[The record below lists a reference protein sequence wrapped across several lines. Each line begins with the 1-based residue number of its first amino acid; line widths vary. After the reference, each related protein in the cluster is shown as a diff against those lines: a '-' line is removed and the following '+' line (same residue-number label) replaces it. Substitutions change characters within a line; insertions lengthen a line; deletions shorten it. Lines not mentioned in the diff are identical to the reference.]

1 MKRSGLTVAIP
12 AFIERRNGGEAPHI
26 FHKIHTPPQ
35 SEDRATVLLHELLK
49 EWPHDPSFSRLIGA
63 TAEGSAP
70 GVAVTGIDGS
80 ARAFLLAG
88 LAGAEPRPL
97 LVVTAD
103 AARAEKIYESLLSF
117 LPSRQVGLLPAR
129 ELFITDDLLTR
140 SGEQQRQR
148 LLFLERLGRQESAV
162 YVAPLAALL
171 SRVVPPHEWHGLGIT
186 LQVGGQIDR
195 ERLLERLIEIGY
207 ERVPLIEGR
216 GQCSGR
222 GEIIDIFPPGGEFP
236 FRVELFDDTVDSI
249 RFFDPQSQRSTE
261 RLEKALILPASEL
274 IIPRALFEQGA
285 RRMERELEPACSRL
299 LDRGAEQ
306 EAVKLKRSLERHLE
320 RLSSPGGLDLL
331 ANYFSFFY
339 GAGSSL
345 LEYLPAGSL
354 LLIDEPAEIFKEAT
368 GLHRELLAH
377 HAEVFARGE
386 MLPGPHYPFWQIEE
400 LCDSLPRFIALTL
413 FPSSAA
419 PLKVAREESLEG
431 KSIAAYHGQWDLLRS
446 DFEEWREA
454 GYRIAFI
461 AATAERSGG
470 LAQLLKERGM
480 VISSGQPWAPGE
492 ARVLTANLEEGFIIP
507 SLKLT
512 VITESNL
519 FPRRRKKR
527 RLDRSGGARLQDYR
541 ELALGDYI
549 VHEQHGI
556 GKYLGLNTLEI
567 GGVRRDYLLIKYRG
581 SDKLYLPVEQVKMIQ
596 KYIGAEGR
604 APRLHRLGSGEWQR
618 IKSRVRESVEEMAR
632 ELLSL
637 YAARELTEGHGFGGD
652 HPWQR
657 EFESL
662 FPYEETA
669 DQLQAIAEVKADLEK
684 EHPMDRLICG
694 DVGYGKTEVA
704 LRAAFKVVMEGKQ
717 VALLVPTTLLAQ
729 QHYGTFAERFADFP
743 FRVAQMSRFITPAE
757 QKGIL
762 ADLAGGKVDIVIGT
776 HRLLSGDV
784 RFRDL
789 GLLIIDEEQR
799 FGVRHKEKLK
809 QMRLSVDVL
818 AMTATPIPR
827 TMHLSLAGVRDL
839 SVIDMPPENRY
850 PVQTFVAG
858 YSDRL
863 VREAI
868 QRELQRGGQV
878 YFVFNR
884 VAGINA
890 MAEKIR
896 EIFPDV
902 KIAVG
907 HGRMAESAL
916 ERIMEDFIKG
926 EYQILVSTT
935 IIEAGLD
942 IPNVNTLLVYDADQ
956 FGLAQLYQLRGR
968 VGRSHRLAYAYLT
981 YRREKIITEKAK
993 KRLQAIK
1000 EFTEFG
1006 SGFKVALRDLEI
1018 RGSGNIL
1025 GAEQHGF
1032 VVEIG
1037 FDLYTRLLEEAV
1049 GRIKNLPPEKEPPA
1063 PPHLE
1068 LQLSAYLPSSY
1079 IASGEQKIDF
1089 YQRIYALST
1098 ESELKDV
1105 EDELRDR
1112 YGSPPPPVKHLLQ
1125 AAALRITATRL
1136 GISSLQQE
1144 DGAVEVRFH
1153 PGGKIDRSRVYPAAG
1168 LARWRIEWRGDQAFR
1183 LGFKRPP
1190 EGGLLPELHRFL
1202 KGLQGDQRQPG
1213 GG

>member
-1 MKRSGLTVAIP
+1 L
-12 AFIERRNGGEAPHI
+12 
-26 FHKIHTPPQ
+26 
-35 SEDRATVLLHELLK
+35 LLHELLK
-49 EWPHDPSFSRLIGA
+49 EWPRDPSFNRLIG
-63 TAEGSAP
+63 GSSGKAGA

-88 LAGAEPRPL
+88 LAEAGSRPM
-97 LVVTAD
+97 LVIAPD
-103 AARAEKIYESLLSF
+103 AGRAEKIYEGLLAF
-117 LPSRQVGLLPAR
+117 LPAGRVELLPAR
-129 ELFITDDLLTR
+129 ELFITADLLTR
-140 SGEQQRQR
+140 SGEQRRRR
-148 LLFLERLGRQESAV
+148 LSFLERLHRGDSAV
-162 YVAPLAALL
+162 YVAPFASLI
-171 SRVVPPHEWHGLGIT
+171 SRVPPPDEWSRQRIS
-186 LQVGGQIDR
+186 LQAGGRVDR

-222 GEIIDIFPPGGEFP
+222 GEIIDIFPPAGERP
-236 FRVELFDDTVDSI
+236 YRVELFDDIVDSI
-249 RFFDPQSQRSTE
+249 RIFDLETQRSTGRVE
-261 RLEKALILPASEL
+261 AATIPPACELFIPGAALLEE
-274 IIPRALFEQGA
+274 GM
-285 RRMERELEPACSRL
+285 RRIERELEPALSRL
-299 LDRGAEQ
+299 LRRGAEQ
-306 EAVKLKRSLERHLE
+306 EAAKLKESLEHHLE
-320 RLSSPGGLDLL
+320 RLSTPGGLDLL
-331 ANYFSFFY
+331 ANYFSYFF

-345 LEYLPAGSL
+345 FDYLPAGSL
-354 LLIDEPAEIFKEAT
+354 VLIDEPSEISKEAAA
-368 GLHRELLAH
+368 LHRELLAH
-377 HAEVFARGE
+377 YSEIFDRGE
-386 MLPGPHYPFWQIEE
+386 MLPAPLYPFWQIGE
-400 LCDSLPRFIALTL
+400 LFDSLSRFIALTL

-419 PLKVAREESLEG
+419 PLKIVREEALEG
-431 KSIAAYHGQWDLLRS
+431 KSMAAYHGQWDLLRS
-446 DFEEWREA
+446 DLEGWRKA
-454 GYRIAFI
+454 GYRVAFA
-461 AATAERSGG
+461 AATAERARG
-470 LAQLLKERGM
+470 LEQLLIEQGLM
-480 VISSGQPWAPGE
+480 VAPASGRPWAPGE
-492 ARVLTANLEEGFIIP
+492 VRMLTAKLEEGFLIP
-507 SLKLT
+507 SLGLA
-512 VITESNL
+512 VITEYNL

-527 RLDRSGGARLQDYR
+527 RLDRPGGPGLRDYR

-556 GKYLGLNTLEI
+556 GKYLGLSTLEI
-567 GGVRRDYLLIKYRG
+567 GGAWRDYLLIKYRG

-604 APRLHRLGSGEWQR
+604 PPRLHRLGSGEWQR
-618 IKSRVRESVEEMAR
+618 VKSRVRASVEEMAR

-637 YAARELTEGHGFGGD
+637 YAARELTEGYSFGGD

-662 FPYEETA
+662 FPYEETD

-684 EHPMDRLICG
+684 GHPMDRLICG

-729 QHYGTFAERFADFP
+729 QHYRTFSERFADFP
-743 FRVAQMSRFITPAE
+743 FRVALLSRFVTPAE

-762 ADLAGGKVDIVIGT
+762 EDLAAGKVDIIIGT
-776 HRLLSGDV
+776 HRLLSGDI

-839 SVIDMPPENRY
+839 SVIETPPENRY

-896 EIFPDV
+896 ELFPAV
-902 KIAVG
+902 RVAVG
-907 HGRMAESAL
+907 HGRMPESTL

-1000 EFTEFG
+1000 EFTELG

-1032 VVEIG
+1032 MAEIG

-1049 GRIKNLPPEKEPPA
+1049 GRIKNRPLEKEPPA

-1068 LQLSAYLPSSY
+1068 LQMSAYLPSSY
-1079 IASGEQKIDF
+1079 IVNEEQKIDF

-1098 ESELKDV
+1098 ESGLREV
-1105 EDELRDR
+1105 EEELRDR
-1112 YGSPPPPVKHLLQ
+1112 YGSPPPPVKNLLR
-1125 AAALRITATRL
+1125 AASLRIIASHL

-1144 DGAVEVRFH
+1144 DGAVEIRFH
-1153 PGGKIDRSRVYPAAG
+1153 PGEKPDRAGVYPAAG
-1168 LARWRIEWRGDQAFR
+1168 RVRSQVEWRGARAFR
-1183 LGFKRPP
+1183 LKFKAPP
-1190 EGGLLPELHRFL
+1190 EGGVLPELHRFL
-1202 KGLQGDQRQPG
+1202 KELQGDRRERERA
-1213 GG
+1213 